1 MESLRILA
9 EILLIGFNIWMALY
23 HAKIIAQNKT
33 VKHGWWGFLYI
44 GVAAALSI
52 NLHSVTLFITSLFV
66 RKVFF
71 DSALNLFRGLGLF
84 YVSPELAR
92 IDTLKQALKKGKT
105 IDWLHYK
112 AFGENSEVYMFI
124 YLAVIA
130 VLTMLLAR

>member
-1 MESLRILA
+1 
-9 EILLIGFNIWMALY
+9 MASY
-23 HAKIIAQNKT
+23 HAKIIARNNK
-33 VKHGWWGFLYI
+33 VQHGWWGALYL
-44 GVAAALSI
+44 GVAAAMSI
-52 NLHSVTLFITSLFV
+52 PLDSITLFIASLFI

-71 DSALNLFRGLGLF
+71 DSALNLFRPGLGLF

-92 IDTLKQALKKGKT
+92 ITTLRQAIKKGKT

-130 VLTMLLAR
+130 VLTMLLLQ